1 MNKQTKLGKLHIKS
15 WVIVA
20 LALVL
25 VLLGCCGVLG
35 VRFLNYG
42 ADAQT
47 LAAEADKL
55 SRIVDKPAPT
65 VMSLEADRD
74 ASQQKLDSIRDLY
87 QCEERDELTALIV
100 DTADDAGVNLDQIMT
115 AGDRMKSVGDISYQ
129 PQSLSLSVSGSLTE
143 VFSFLDLLHERAPT
157 VELVQVGF
165 SSSEDMPE
173 EANIQLLFYLSPEY
187 VAEEENK
194 Q

>member
-55 SRIVDKPAPT
+55 SRIVDSPAPT
-65 VMSLEADRD
+65 IMSLEADRD

>member
-25 VLLGCCGVLG
+25 VLLGYCGVLG

>member
-1 MNKQTKLGKLHIKS
+1 MNKQIKLGKLHIKS

-25 VLLGCCGVLG
+25 VLLGCYGVLG
-35 VRFLNYG
+35 VRFLNYR